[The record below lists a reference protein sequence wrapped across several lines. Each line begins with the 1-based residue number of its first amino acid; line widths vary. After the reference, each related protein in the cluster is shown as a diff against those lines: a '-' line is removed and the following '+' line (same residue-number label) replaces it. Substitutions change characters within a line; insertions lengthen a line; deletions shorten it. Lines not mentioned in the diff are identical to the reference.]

1 MYSCGR
7 YGRKAR
13 ADAPSNQAP
22 RGHTKRK
29 PVCSLGEDDGDD
41 HAVKAESLSE
51 DENEDH
57 SYEDCF
63 LLRVRSDSSVTD
75 NSNSETCCEGGE
87 AASEARCEVL
97 VSVSVLVEG
106 VAHGN

>member
-1 MYSCGR
+1 VCAYLAGGGR
-7 YGRKAR
+7 SLGT
-13 ADAPSNQAP
+13 P
-22 RGHTKRK
+22 RGNR
-29 PVCSLGEDDGDD
+29 SLGEDDGDD
-41 HAVKAESLSE
+41 HSVEAQGLRE

-63 LLRVRSDSSVTD
+63 LLRVRSDTRIAD
-75 NSNSETCCEGGE
+75 NSNSETCCQGGE
-87 AASEARCEVL
+87 AAREARREVL